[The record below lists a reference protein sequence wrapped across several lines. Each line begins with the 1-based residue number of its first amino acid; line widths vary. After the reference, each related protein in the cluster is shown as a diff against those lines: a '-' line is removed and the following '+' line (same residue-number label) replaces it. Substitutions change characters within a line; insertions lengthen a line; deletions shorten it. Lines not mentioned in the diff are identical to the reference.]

1 MAQLSITRDP
11 SPEVYLAAQLNNA
24 LNPLQI
30 LGDNKMELAR
40 VANDRA
46 YREQQERE
54 AEDRRDRRVAD
65 ERRYQDSRRDKM
77 RKESKDDAAEER
89 LRAMR
94 VQAAAYGLSTA
105 GKTEEQLASE
115 ISKAAFD
122 QDLDRGSKKFAA
134 ERQRIAAET
143 RRSLGLPE
151 TATDQEVDLARAK
164 ATGTSQ
170 AAAQAARLEAEAKA
184 ADEWINRP
192 DSKPVIDRWIKLN
205 REQDRLL
212 AHNVNDIFQLPQV
225 DKAKVGA
232 ALAAS
237 PEVLDLN
244 LTPEQLAIVRSGQWE
259 QLATNPKAR
268 MKPDLARR
276 LLEAASEEIT
286 KQEQAGML
294 MAKLSQS
301 AEARAAGPKL
311 ESIRRQ
317 LQAMQQSNP
326 YLMRVPEPMDDEQTG
341 EQTGSGGGD
350 EEFPLP
356 LPPAGVSPAGAN
368 PLLAPEAS
376 ALAETAAA
384 APDPGLAP
392 SETAV
397 PMARPDASIWGA
409 IPRRNQLLAPPPTFV
424 SPSQPIPAGWPTE
437 PQPTVTVPV
446 SVWNALRGTSHL
458 MPQDPVTVAPQ
469 PIPAGWPTEPQAVNP
484 LSDGA
489 LQQFMPQVVSR
500 TDPSIWSA
508 IPKRPSFFTPT
519 SSR

>member
-1 MAQLSITRDP
+1 MAQLNITREP
-11 SPEVYLAAQLNNA
+11 SSEAYLAAMLNNA

-40 VANDRA
+40 VANERARQDDRDEKA
-46 YREQQERE
+46 EERLRKRVLDERE
-54 AEDRRDRRVAD
+54 YLENKRVREKAET
-65 ERRYQDSRRDKM
+65 K
-77 RKESKDDAAEER
+77 KDVAEER
-89 LRAMR
+89 LRALR
-94 VQAAAYGLSTA
+94 VQAASYGISTA

-134 ERQRIAAET
+134 ERQRVAAET

-276 LLEAASEEIT
+276 LLEAASEEVT

-356 LPPAGVSPAGAN
+356 AAGVNPFQMQAPQIVPQAVIAPAPTAQTIPAMWPTAPTPQA
-368 PLLAPEAS
+368 PLTSGVLQEAMPQV
-376 ALAETAAA
+376 TNRT
-384 APDPGLAP
+384 DP
-392 SETAV
+392 
-397 PMARPDASIWGA
+397 SIWGA
-409 IPRRNQLLAPPPTFV
+409 IPK
-424 SPSQPIPAGWPTE
+424 
-437 PQPTVTVPV
+437 
-446 SVWNALRGTSHL
+446 
-458 MPQDPVTVAPQ
+458 
-469 PIPAGWPTEPQAVNP
+469 
-484 LSDGA
+484 
-489 LQQFMPQVVSR
+489 R
-500 TDPSIWSA
+500 TQ
-508 IPKRPSFFTPT
+508 FFTPAPVPVANPLLIQ
-519 SSR
+519 